1 MSALDKIIRNKEQYI
16 QAIEELM
23 QECNDISLLDLIY
36 KLLSK
41 SI

>member
-1 MSALDKIIRNKEQYI
+1 MSAIDQIIRNKEQYI
-16 QAIEELM
+16 QAIDEMLK
-23 QECNDISLLDLIY
+23 ECNDIPLLDLIY